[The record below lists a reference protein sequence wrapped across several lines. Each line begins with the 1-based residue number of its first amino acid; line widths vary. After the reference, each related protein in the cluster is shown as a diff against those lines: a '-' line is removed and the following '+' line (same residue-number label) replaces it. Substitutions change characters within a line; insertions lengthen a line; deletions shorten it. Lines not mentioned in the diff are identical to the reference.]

1 MPPAGY
7 PRAMLTDHRRAS
19 WYALALLTAC
29 VLSLVVVGRHAPAAA
44 PQTTVAFVGRF
55 DASVHAWMDDVR
67 NTPTTWIARALNVV
81 GGGLVTIPLRAI
93 ASLVLLVRR
102 RWRQLAAFA
111 LTWLASEVLLT
122 VLKAAFHRGRPV
134 GALVATKGYSFPS
147 GHAVAAAA
155 TAVALVLAF
164 LPPGRERRRW
174 ELIAAGFAFVM
185 ACSRVYLSAHWFSD
199 VVAGTLLGAGV
210 AIGAAVL
217 SMEVWTRVTGREE
230 PAVAAID

>member
-1 MPPAGY
+1 
-7 PRAMLTDHRRAS
+7 MLTDHRRAS
-19 WYALALLTAC
+19 WYALGLLAAC
-29 VLSLVVVGRHAPAAA
+29 VLSILVVGRHAPAAA
-44 PQTTVAFVGRF
+44 PATTVPVVGRF

-67 NTPTTWIARALNVV
+67 NTPTTWLARALNVV
-81 GGGLVTIPLRAI
+81 GGGVVTIPLRAI

-111 LTWLASEVLLT
+111 LTWVASEVLLT
-122 VLKAAFHRGRPV
+122 VLKVAFHRGRPP
-134 GALVATKGYSFPS
+134 GALVAIKGYSFPS

-164 LPPGRERRRW
+164 LPPGRGRRRW
-174 ELIAAGFAFVM
+174 EVIAAGFAFVM
-185 ACSRVYLSAHWFSD
+185 ALSRVYLSAHWFSD
-199 VVAGTLLGAGV
+199 VVAGTLLGAGI

-217 SMEVWTRVTGREE
+217 SMEVWTRITGRRE